1 MDEQAQVLK
10 NDLKDKSEDLH
21 PSTAHLKHPVTII
34 LYGALAGDVEPRQL
48 RL

>member
-1 MDEQAQVLK
+1 MTE
-10 NDLKDKSEDLH
+10 SEDLH
-21 PSTAHLKHPVTII
+21 PLATHLKHPVTVV